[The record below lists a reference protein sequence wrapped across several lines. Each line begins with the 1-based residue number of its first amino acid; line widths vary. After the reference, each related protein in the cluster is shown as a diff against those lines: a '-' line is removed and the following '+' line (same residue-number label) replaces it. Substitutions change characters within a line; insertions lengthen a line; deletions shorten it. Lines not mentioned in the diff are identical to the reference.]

1 MVGGSGGLSEYL
13 VQQSHEF
20 HRRVDNI
27 EERVQKIEDKL
38 GVLEYNILRLI
49 DKIDESLA
57 RPLDNMGGK
66 YEKYVKAKDST

>member
-13 VQQSHEF
+13 VQQSQEF
-20 HRRVDNI
+20 HRRVDII

-38 GVLEYNILRLI
+38 GVLEYNIVRLI

-57 RPLDNMGGK
+57 RPLENMGGK
-66 YEKYVKAKDST
+66 YEKYVKTKDST